1 MDLVCWQAVQPVRI
15 VVGTD
20 NELVFGSIVDGAQ
33 WPCSCP
39 SSPSHLEPLY
49 APTLPCAVF
58 VSVSCF
64 RDIIISITI
73 NTTTKQQN
81 NIAEHSS
88 QHRHRPLRIGY
99 AVKGI
104 VFGTFDASHQFHRAG
119 KGHRYF
125 APVAFP
131 PRVNNRGI
139 YELLRPSVHH
149 NWTFASL
156 LQVLHD
162 VASLSPPRAPAPPRP
177 QNGVDTTSQIAACA
191 YTSNTS
197 SRSAA
202 RQLRALL
209 SATIQ
214 AHHHAEQ
221 SLRLY
226 SLRPPT

>member
-1 MDLVCWQAVQPVRI
+1 MLMPKLAQPPRA
-15 VVGTD
+15 TLRA
-20 NELVFGSIVDGAQ
+20 NSALRRL
-33 WPCSCP
+33 
-39 SSPSHLEPLY
+39 SSP
-49 APTLPCAVF
+49 F
-58 VSVSCF
+58 RVSATSSSTS
-64 RDIIISITI
+64 RSTQ
-73 NTTTKQQN
+73 QQN

-88 QHRHRPLRIGY
+88 QHRRQTLRIGY

-139 YELLRPSVHH
+139 YELLRSSIHH
-149 NWTFASL
+149 NWTFTSL
-156 LQVLHD
+156 LQGLHD

-177 QNGVDTTSQIAACA
+177 QNGVDTTSKIAARA

-197 SRSAA
+197 ARPAA

-209 SATIQ
+209 SATLQ

-221 SLRLY
+221 PLRLY
-226 SLRPPT
+226 SFRPPT